1 MNQVLV
7 LSVVLNSTD
16 LWSMVLSNSQCF
28 NGLNRRDEKALFISE
43 WGLSSSTW
51 PWSIQNNYFDA
62 ADSISDSPGRI
73 MKLATTT
80 QRFIY
85 VLLHLKGGIVMVKA
99 PPPSE
104 ESHYLTFLIILPPFF
119 LVLVNELR
127 LQNESSHNIL
137 TKVDLASY

>member
-1 MNQVLV
+1 
-7 LSVVLNSTD
+7 
-16 LWSMVLSNSQCF
+16 
-28 NGLNRRDEKALFISE
+28 
-43 WGLSSSTW
+43 
-51 PWSIQNNYFDA
+51 
-62 ADSISDSPGRI
+62 